1 MKYKNIII
9 LIFSAL
15 AISCSSEGGSEGS
28 GSENNGNNNGNNNNS
43 GGNNS
48 GGSNNSG
55 ETTDPDDF
63 SSTTSSGNTTYYI
76 SFTSGNDDNDGK
88 SEDNPF
94 KNLGKINSITYKPG
108 DKIMFKS
115 GDSWRGYFKILGSGE
130 ASNKIEIGA
139 YGSGSKPKIDGNG
152 YQASIFLEN
161 VEKKSSSKKNKKRNK
176 TFTL

>member
-15 AISCSSEGGSEGS
+15 AISCSSDGGSEGT
-28 GSENNGNNNGNNNNS
+28 GSENNGNNNGNN
-43 GGNNS
+43 NNS

-88 SEDNPF
+88 SEDSAF

-115 GDSWRGYFKILGSGE
+115 GDSWRGYFKILMDPAQSLKLME
-130 ASNKIEIGA
+130 MDTKLVFFLKMLKISA
-139 YGSGSKPKIDGNG
+139 
-152 YQASIFLEN
+152 FLVYN
-161 VEKKSSSKKNKKRNK
+161 
-176 TFTL
+176 